1 MKKHILSL
9 LMLASLAISTGAVNA
24 SVIYNLQDTL
34 NYNSSFGMGSVT
46 TMGTV
51 TVDQIDA
58 NDVSVLV
65 QLAPSVFVDTGNNTN
80 QNAFAFNLSTTQP
93 ANPFGITVNSPA
105 NTVFSVNPTL
115 NTVNNPYGSFQY
127 SLLCTGSGSGANSC
141 NQISTLSL
149 SIHNGS
155 GINVNDFVANTSG
168 YFFSADIFYVGT
180 GLTGTVAATGGGGG
194 STNVPE
200 PATLALLGLGLLGFA
215 STRRRK

>member
-1 MKKHILSL
+1 MKKYILSL
-9 LMLASLAISTGAVNA
+9 LMLAGLAVSTGAANA
-24 SVIYNLQDTL
+24 SLIYNLRDPL
-34 NYNSSFGMGSVT
+34 NYNSSFNMGSPT

-51 TVDQIDA
+51 TLNQLTA
-58 NDVSVLV
+58 NDVSILV

-127 SLLCTGSGSGANSC
+127 SLLCNSGSGANSC
-141 NQISTLSL
+141 SQISTLGL
-149 SIHNGS
+149 TVHNNS
-155 GINVNDFVANTSG
+155 GISLNDFIANTGG
-168 YFFSADIFYVGT
+168 YFFSADIFYAGT

-194 STNVPE
+194 SNNIPE

-215 STRRRK
+215 ASRRRK

>member
-9 LMLASLAISTGAVNA
+9 LMLAGLAVATCTTNA

-34 NYNSSFGMGSVT
+34 NYNSSFGMGSAT

-65 QLAPSVFVDTGNNTN
+65 QLAPSVFVDTGNDTN

-127 SLLCTGSGSGANSC
+127 SLLCNAGSGANSC
-141 NQISTLSL
+141 SQISTLSL
-149 SIHNGS
+149 SVHNSS
-155 GINVNDFVANTSG
+155 GINLNDFVANTSG
-168 YFFSADIFYVGT
+168 YFFSADIFYAGT
-180 GLTGTVAATGGGGG
+180 GLTGTIAATSGGGG